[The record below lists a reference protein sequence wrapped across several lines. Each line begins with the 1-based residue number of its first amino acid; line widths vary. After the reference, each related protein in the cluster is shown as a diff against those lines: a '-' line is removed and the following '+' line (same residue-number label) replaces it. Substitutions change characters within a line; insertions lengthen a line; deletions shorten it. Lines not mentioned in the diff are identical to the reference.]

1 MPRRRDHSTR
11 VSVGLAAVLAAI
23 VAYGIA
29 GYRLLGFGWIDA
41 VYLTVLALTTL
52 GISTERALGPGAK
65 LFTASLAILGVSAF
79 FVALA
84 ILATAVVEGR
94 IRLGSW
100 RRRMERSIEGLK
112 GHFVICAY
120 GRVGRAVARE
130 LQAQGVPFVVVDVKA
145 SLEEQMRNDGVLYII
160 GNPES
165 EGVLE
170 QARVAR
176 ARGLVCAV
184 DSDATNVYITLLAR
198 ALNPSLFIVA
208 RAGEP
213 ESPERLRRAGA
224 NRVVSP
230 YVMSGRHMSLLALQ
244 PHVLDYLDLV
254 GRGLWRARLEEL
266 VVEEDSKMAGRTLS
280 EACGPSTPV
289 LLIRSGDK
297 AIPNPPGDE
306 LLSTGD
312 VIVLY
317 GESRT

>member
-1 MPRRRDHSTR
+1 
-11 VSVGLAAVLAAI
+11 
-23 VAYGIA
+23 
-29 GYRLLGFGWIDA
+29 
-41 VYLTVLALTTL
+41 
-52 GISTERALGPGAK
+52 
-65 LFTASLAILGVSAF
+65 
-79 FVALA
+79 
-84 ILATAVVEGR
+84 
-94 IRLGSW
+94 
-100 RRRMERSIEGLK
+100 MERSIEGLK

-130 LQAQGVPFVVVDVKA
+130 LQDQGVPFVVVDVKA

-165 EGVLE
+165 EAVLE
-170 QARVAR
+170 QAGVAR

-198 ALNPSLFIVA
+198 ALSPSLFIVA

-266 VVEEDSKMAGRTLS
+266 VVEEGSEMAGRTLS
-280 EACGPSTPV
+280 EACGQFTPV
-289 LLIRSGDK
+289 LLIRGSDK